1 MGINPD
7 ALLSNL
13 QSDLSPYLLGD
24 GVSSVA
30 ARALLSSFYKKYVDM
45 EEAEAEQ
52 RAFEKF
58 SSVNQRCQDWK
69 VDDLTAEQRLFFSEL
84 KNTLWRFEARAEL
97 GCLSLDHLFDR
108 FRVGPGASLKA
119 RGADFYTKVFD
130 SRLSCTK
137 SSLYEAWR
145 LYTSRQPRWCS
156 SELERS
162 TNWGPMTV
170 VEGNSLSFVPK
181 TNVIKRSICTEPS
194 INMMLQLSVGSYI
207 EDEMRKQFGIDLGIQ
222 PEKNRELARI
232 GSVDGSYGTI
242 DLESA
247 SDSLALS
254 LLRPLLDKTFMSCL
268 ELIRSPFT
276 TYRGRS
282 VELHMVSTMGNG
294 YTFPLQT
301 LLFASVVIT
310 TARMRGISLLYP
322 RGRLGTFGVFGD
334 DIIVKRELYDDVV
347 TNLETLGFRVNRSK
361 SFNEGAF
368 RESCGHDYFS
378 GHNIRGVYV
387 KTLRSVQDRFVLV
400 NRLNDWTARTGIPV
414 RTTIA
419 ALLSSV
425 PFYPVPLG
433 ENDDAGVK
441 VPYYF
446 LRNRVR
452 DQNCQSILYKRWV
465 AVPHELVFKESGA
478 IISPKGEK
486 RRRLNIDG
494 AYLTF
499 LLGGIRAYRLPIR
512 HDRIRYA
519 KRKGISP
526 NWDHIP
532 MGPGSFG
539 RVGPRLLE
547 EAYFLNCEE

>member
-13 QSDLSPYLLGD
+13 QSDLSPYLLVD
-24 GVSSVA
+24 GVSSEA
-30 ARALLSSFYKKYVDM
+30 AKAMLSSFYKKFVDL
-45 EEAEAEQ
+45 EEADAEQ
-52 RAFEKF
+52 RAYEKF
-58 SSVNQRCQDWK
+58 SSVNQRCSNWK
-69 VDDLTAEQRLFFSEL
+69 VDGLSAEQQIFFSEL
-84 KNTLWRFEARAEL
+84 KNTLWRFEARAGL
-97 GCLSLDHLFDR
+97 GTLSLDHLFDR

-119 RGADFYTKVFD
+119 RGTDFYTKVFD
-130 SRLSCTK
+130 SRLSCSK
-137 SSLYEAWR
+137 PSLYEAYR
-145 LYTSRQPRWCS
+145 LYTSRIPRWFS
-156 SELERS
+156 SEQERS
-162 TNWGPMTV
+162 ITWGPMTV

-194 INMMLQLSVGSYI
+194 INMMLQLSLGSYI

-222 PEKNRELARI
+222 PDKNRELARI
-232 GSVDGSYGTI
+232 GSVNGRFGTI

-247 SDSLALS
+247 SDSLALN
-254 LLRPLLDKTFMSCL
+254 LLRPLLNRHFMSLL
-268 ELIRSPFT
+268 ELLRSPST
-276 TYRGRS
+276 TYRGKTE
-282 VELHMVSTMGNG
+282 ELHMVSTMGNG

-310 TARMRGISLLYP
+310 TARMKNIPILYP
-322 RGRLGTFGVFGD
+322 RNRLGTFGVFGD
-334 DIIVKRELYDDVV
+334 DIIIERELYDDVV
-347 TNLETLGFRVNRSK
+347 TNLETLGFKVNLSK

-368 RESCGHDYFS
+368 RESCGHDYFN

-419 ALLSSV
+419 ALLSTV
-425 PFYPVPLG
+425 PFTPVPLG

-441 VPYYF
+441 VPFYF
-446 LRNRVR
+446 LRRRVR
-452 DQNCQSILYKRWV
+452 DKNCQSILYKRWQ
-465 AVPHELVFKESGA
+465 AIPHELIFKESGT
-478 IISPKGEK
+478 IISPKGE
-486 RRRLNIDG
+486 RLRRLNIDG
-494 AYLTF
+494 AYLSF
-499 LLGGIRAYRLPIR
+499 LQGSIRACRLPIR

-519 KRKGISP
+519 KRTGVSP